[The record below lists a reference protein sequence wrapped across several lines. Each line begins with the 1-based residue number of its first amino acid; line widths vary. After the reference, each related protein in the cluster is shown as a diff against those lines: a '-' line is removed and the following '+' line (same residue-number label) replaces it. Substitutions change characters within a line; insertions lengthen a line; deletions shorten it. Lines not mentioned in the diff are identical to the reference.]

1 MEKQVRSLDCA
12 ARTPLYRGRAEGNVE
27 SDRRNLG
34 ARRTFCDA
42 RETANGSGAQRAIT
56 MTKTYR
62 TLRVL
67 LHGVLAVAFA
77 ATAARADLSASY
89 DGSLAMSGETA
100 LVAGALTQVKA
111 SVTGTMAVQSAD
123 VAASGVYFL
132 SGKLR
137 GRRLTLTGMNASG
150 MRLRWRAAVKAG
162 NARGR
167 AQLRGPGH
175 QAKGMLVLTRR
186 TVSPP
191 STPPCD
197 SSYFTAQVMG
207 RVLQPI
213 CANCHVAG
221 GSAQSAS
228 FRVTAGDPLATQQSV
243 DLSVDTA
250 NPTESR
256 ILKKPLG
263 ELPHGGGQ
271 QISPGSEEHQILQ
284 QWVTLVSTGRQCETQ
299 PEAPLVPIAPTEL
312 LVRASMDLRGLRPT
326 LAELDAVETSSTAY
340 ETLVDQYL
348 HTPEFLDR
356 VKDLYD
362 DALLV
367 RREDFTDEARDKTW
381 DVYGEALELIAWIV
395 ANDRPF
401 TEVGT
406 ADYTV
411 ASPLFQSD
419 PNRMPFP
426 MTPVAGPGWQ
436 PTRYMDGRPHA
447 GLLSTSA
454 FYEVWDT
461 NNTNKNRRRANRW
474 SILFHCYNFLDT
486 PVDVTRNVDNND
498 ADAVLDAVTTRPDC
512 KACHDRLD
520 PLASFLFPLDNM
532 DRLDN
537 VSPTDFFSGDSERWR
552 DANKRPPAVYGVP
565 GTDIRDMGRLMTSH
579 PKFAECQTKRAFKL
593 LFLRDPKTSTE
604 LSTANDVASRWTTED
619 GYNFRLLVK
628 RWMLSDAYRKR
639 PVTDD
644 AAWVRRTSPERLEL
658 LMKDLT
664 GFVWQR
670 DPDDDEDDANPASDP
685 PRLAPVPLLT
695 NEERGFKI
703 IMGGING
710 VSVSGRSNSLNASV
724 AMVQRKLAAMAADYV
739 VTNDLALPDGQRK
752 LLNGV
757 TGAEDPSVDEAALRA
772 DIVALIRRLYGQR
785 VAPSSAQVNGWLQL
799 YRSLHGDRT
808 QGGVNPGQVVGTQG
822 ERAWRGLLVAM
833 LRSPK
838 ILLY

>member
-1 MEKQVRSLDCA
+1 MLLHA
-12 ARTPLYRGRAEGNVE
+12 MLA
-27 SDRRNLG
+27 
-34 ARRTFCDA
+34 
-42 RETANGSGAQRAIT
+42 
-56 MTKTYR
+56 
-62 TLRVL
+62 VL
-67 LHGVLAVAFA
+67 LA
-77 ATAARADLSASY
+77 ASAARADLSASY
-89 DGSLAMSGETA
+89 DGSLAMPGETA
-100 LVAGALTQVKA
+100 LVAGALTQAKA
-111 SVTGTMAVQSAD
+111 AVTGTMAVQSAD
-123 VAASGVYFL
+123 AAAAGVYFV
-132 SGKLR
+132 SGKVR
-137 GRRLTLTGMNASG
+137 GPRLTLTGMNASG
-150 MRLRWRAAVKAG
+150 IRLRWRAAVKKG
-162 NARGR
+162 TVRGR
-167 AQLRGPGH
+167 ASMRGPGH
-175 QAKGMLVLTRR
+175 QAKGMLILTRR
-186 TVSPP
+186 VVNPP

-197 SSYFTAQVMG
+197 SSYFTAQVLG
-207 RVLQPI
+207 RVVQPI

-221 GSAQSAS
+221 GSAQSAN
-228 FRVTAGDPLATQQSV
+228 FRFTAGDPLATQQSL
-243 DLSVDTA
+243 DLSIDVA
-250 NPTESR
+250 NPAESR

-284 QWVTLVSTGRQCETQ
+284 QWVTLVATGRQCETQ
-299 PEAPLVPIAPTEL
+299 PEAPLVPIAPAEL

-326 LAELDAVETSSTAY
+326 LAELDAVETDPNAY
-340 ETLVDQYL
+340 AALVDQYL
-348 HTPEFLDR
+348 HTPEFLER

-381 DVYGEALELIAWIV
+381 AIYGEALELIAWIV

-401 TEVGT
+401 TEIGT
-406 ADYTV
+406 ANYTV
-411 ASPLFQSD
+411 ANPLFQSD
-419 PNRMPFP
+419 PTRMPFP
-426 MTPVAGPGWQ
+426 MAPVAGPGWQ
-436 PTRYMDGRPHA
+436 PTVYADGRPHA

-498 ADAVLDAVTTRPDC
+498 ADAVLNAVTTRPDC

-532 DRLDN
+532 SSLQD
-537 VSPTDFFSGDSERWR
+537 VAATDFFSGDPERWR

-565 GTDIRDMGRLMTSH
+565 GTDIRDMGRLLTAH

-604 LSTANDVASRWTTED
+604 LTTAAEVASHWTTDD
-619 GYNFRLLVK
+619 GYNFRQLVK

-639 PVTDD
+639 PQTGD
-644 AAWVRRTSPERLEL
+644 AEWVRRTSPERLEL
-658 LMKDLT
+658 LVKDLT
-664 GFVWQR
+664 GFVWER
-670 DPDDDEDDANPASDP
+670 DPDDDEPDADPASDP
-685 PRLAPVPLLT
+685 PRMTPVPLLT
-695 NEERGFKI
+695 NEERGFKVI
-703 IMGGING
+703 LGGING

-739 VTNDLALPDGQRK
+739 LTNDLALPDGQRK

-757 TGAEDPSVDEAALRA
+757 TGTEDPSVDAAALRA

-785 VAPSSAQVNGWLQL
+785 VAPDSPQVGGWLQL
-799 YRSLHGDRT
+799 YRRLYDDRT
-808 QGGVNPGQVVGTQG
+808 QGGMNSGQVLGTQG